1 MIPMRRGEVWLIGL
15 DPTVGV
21 EMKKTRPAVIV
32 SSDAVGILP
41 LKVIVPLS
49 EWKDRYSLAPWMV
62 RVEPSAEN
70 GLNKPSTADTFQV
83 RSVSQVRFV
92 KKLGVVSEAVLRDIA
107 MALAIV
113 LDIET

>member
-49 EWKDRYSLAPWMV
+49 EWKDRYSVAPWMV

-70 GLNKPSTADTFQV
+70 GLAKPSTADTFQV
-83 RSVSQVRFV
+83 RSVSQVRFIR
-92 KKLGVVSEAVLRDIA
+92 KLGVVSEAVLREIA

>member
-1 MIPMRRGEVWLIGL
+1 MIPMRRGDVWLIGL

-49 EWKDRYSLAPWMV
+49 EWKDRYSVAPWMV

-83 RSVSQVRFV
+83 RSVSQIRFV
-92 KKLGVVSEAVLRDIA
+92 RKLGVVSEAVLRDIA

>member
-1 MIPMRRGEVWLIGL
+1 MRRGEVWLIGL

-49 EWKDRYSLAPWMV
+49 EWKDRYSVAPWMV

-83 RSVSQVRFV
+83 RSASQVRFV
-92 KKLGVVSEAVLRDIA
+92 RKLGVVSEAVLRDIA